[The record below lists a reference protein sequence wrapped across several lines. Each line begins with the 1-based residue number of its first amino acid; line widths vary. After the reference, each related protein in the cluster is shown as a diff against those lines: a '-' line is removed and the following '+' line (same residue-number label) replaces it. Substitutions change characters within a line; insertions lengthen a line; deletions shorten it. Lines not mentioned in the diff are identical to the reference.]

1 MLNDIYYNPTKIFFG
16 KDTELQVGEEIA
28 KYSHKILLIYGNK
41 SFKKYGLYSKVT
53 NSLNSNQISYIEL
66 GNVKPNINSVN
77 EGIELCRK
85 ENINFILAVGGGS
98 VIDSAKA
105 IGIGCEYKG
114 NVIDIY
120 EGKYKPL
127 NSIKV
132 ATILTIPGSG
142 SESNST
148 SVIMH
153 EERKLKIPYSNKI
166 MYPIFS
172 ILNPEIT
179 FTINKHDTSCG
190 IVDAISHILERYFTN
205 TEYVDCTDRISEGLL
220 KTLMKYAI
228 LVKDS
233 PNNYNIRSE
242 IMWACKLSHDNSIGF
257 GRKQDWSSHTIS
269 HEIGSIYNNISHCE
283 IISVILL
290 AWMKYVSK
298 KNNDKFLQLAHRL
311 FNINT
316 NLENKKIP
324 IDTLNNRFEHFLKDL
339 EMPTKLH
346 EIGIM
351 DKTHFNIISKNCVK
365 NMKNDT
371 IGNFVRLSEQDILNI
386 LEIAY

>member
-179 FTINKHDTSCG
+179 FTINRHDTSCG

-351 DKTHFNIISKNCVK
+351 DKTYFNIISKNCLK
-365 NMKNDT
+365 NTKNST
-371 IGNFVRLSEQDILNI
+371 IGNFVKLSEQDILNI